1 MADEAA
7 APGPGIAIDREAC
20 LGTGL
25 CIVYAPR
32 TFAHD
37 DDTKAVLQEP
47 PHDAPAD
54 VRTAVEA
61 CPMGALALAAGAAP
75 HH

>member
-1 MADEAA
+1 MPDEAS
-7 APGPGIAIDREAC
+7 PGPAVAIDREAC

-37 DDTKAVLQEP
+37 DETKAVLQDP
-47 PHDAPAD
+47 PHDDPDD

-61 CPMGALALAAGAAP
+61 CPMGALAL
-75 HH
+75 